1 MLPFGQTPP
10 EMPRQPVGM
19 DKVPQAITAA
29 MLMAAKSGCSCEVC
43 SILRTAID
51 EMAAPF
57 LPQKSQEKV

>member
-1 MLPFGQTPP
+1 MLPFGNVPP
-10 EMPRQPVGM
+10 EMPRQPVTM

-29 MLMAAKSGCSCEVC
+29 MLMAAKSGCGCEVC

-57 LPQKSQEKV
+57 LPQKSQEKI